1 MPSMIKNLNFLKNG
15 YFGPK
20 WSFWSKLIILVIFGH
35 FRSYSDLKP
44 HKISFCERKSNFS
57 PIFQKM
63 VFLTKMVILVK
74 FIIFDHFWSIL
85 GLKTPKNPLK
95 PSEILINPHKITV
108 FLVKT
113 HVLTKMVQKMTKMV
127 GSHMVTGCNR
137 LQISFSTTY

>member
-1 MPSMIKNLNFLKNG
+1 MIKNIKILKNG

-20 WSFWSKLIILVIFGH
+20 WSFWSKLIVLVIFGH
-35 FRSYSDLKP
+35 FRSCSDLKP
-44 HKISFCERKSNFS
+44 HKISFCERKCNFS
-57 PIFQKM
+57 PIFEKM

-74 FIIFDHFWSIL
+74 FIFFDHFWSVL
-85 GLKTPKNPLK
+85 ELKTPKIPLK
-95 PSEILINPHKITV
+95 RSKILKNPHKITV
-108 FLVKT
+108 FLVKI